1 MNSLSPSVAIVILNY
16 NGVAYLK
23 QFLPSILASTYTN
36 QKVVIADNC
45 STDNSIVWLKENYP
59 EIQIL
64 QNTQNN
70 GYAGGYNWALKNL
83 EADYYVL
90 LNSDVE
96 VCKNWIE
103 PVIELMESD
112 SKIAACQPKILSWQN
127 KNLFE
132 YAGAC
137 GGYLDTFGY
146 PFCRGRIFD
155 FCETDNKQYNTVEKI
170 FWASGA
176 ALFVR
181 SNIFHELC
189 GFDERFFAHMEE
201 IDLCWR
207 MQLAGFTIAIQPH
220 SVVYHVGGGTLPKSY
235 QKTFLN
241 FRNNWLM
248 LRKNLTI
255 KDKIYKL
262 PIRFILD
269 LVAVLKAILSRDFE
283 MAKAITNAFIAALKI
298 KDNPKKYTNPFKK
311 PLNKLD
317 GVYSK
322 SVVWQF
328 FINKKKKFSQL

>member
-1 MNSLSPSVAIVILNY
+1 VIVKL
-16 NGVAYLK
+16 L
-23 QFLPSILASTYTN
+23 LAS
-36 QKVVIADNC
+36 QK
-45 STDNSIVWLKENYP
+45 
-59 EIQIL
+59 
-64 QNTQNN
+64 
-70 GYAGGYNWALKNL
+70 
-83 EADYYVL
+83 YYL
-90 LNSDVE
+90 G
-96 VCKNWIE
+96 K
-103 PVIELMESD
+103 
-112 SKIAACQPKILSWQN
+112 N

-255 KDKIYKL
+255 KDKLYKL

-269 LVAVLKAILSRDFE
+269 FSCCTKS
-283 MAKAITNAFIAALKI
+283 N
-298 KDNPKKYTNPFKK
+298 FK
-311 PLNKLD
+311 
-317 GVYSK
+317 
-322 SVVWQF
+322 QRF
-328 FINKKKKFSQL
+328 